1 VNHLSAAD
9 LTLLTDLYELTMASA
24 YLDEAKVGPASFEL
38 FVRELPP
45 QRRFLV
51 VAGTAEVARYL
62 AELAATPEQVDY
74 LRSTGRFPDAFC
86 DWFADL
92 SFDGDLWAIPEG
104 EVAHAGEPLVR
115 VTASLPVAQLVE
127 TYVINAVIS
136 QTLVASKAARVAIAC
151 GDRDFVDF
159 SARRDHGPGAALQA
173 ARASWIAGAAGT
185 SLVLAGQRWGL
196 PLSGTMA
203 HAYVMAHDDERDA
216 FRSYARAFPDGAVL
230 LLDTYDTV
238 QGARHAVEVAHELA
252 GDGIRIAAV
261 RLDSGDLGVLARQV
275 RGVLDD
281 GGLGDVR
288 IVASGDLDEHRIAQ
302 LVGDGA
308 PVDAFG
314 VGTQLGTSA
323 DAPALG
329 GVYKLVEDEGGP
341 RLKLSPGKATL
352 PGRKQVWRTAVATWW
367 PSTARTCPAAGRCS
381 SRCSPAAGG
390 WPTGP
395 SRRSPTSTP
404 PGPAARPPSAALPP
418 AARRLEPREPDE
430 VVWPVSLSAGLVEL
444 RDRLTAAREAAGEP
458 AAAHRRL
465 RGHVRPA
472 PRRAPGDRRQR
483 PPRPGPRRGAAGG
496 GCPALAEAGHPG
508 HHPGGGPLRH
518 GGGGHRGG
526 DRPRGQPDRD
536 RPGRAV
542 VLRGHARRPAGRR
555 ARTPSC
561 SWSSAATPP
570 PACPPGSGSTRC
582 GPRPPWWSWTGR
594 GPSPRR
600 RCPAGAGCGSRCP
613 ASRSPAP
620 TSGPA

>member
-9 LTLLTDLYELTMASA
+9 LTLLTDLYELTMAAA
-24 YLDEAKVGPASFEL
+24 YLEEAKVGPATFEL

-51 VAGTAEVARYL
+51 VAGTAEVGRYL
-62 AELAATPEQVDY
+62 AELAATPAQVDF

-86 DWFADL
+86 DWFAAL
-92 SFDGDLWAIPEG
+92 SFDGELWAIPEG

-238 QGARHAVEVAHELA
+238 QGARRAVEVAEELS
-252 GDGIRIAAV
+252 GEGIRIVAV
-261 RLDSGDLGVLARQV
+261 RLDSGDIGVLAREV
-275 RGVLDD
+275 RAVLDR
-281 GGLGDVR
+281 GGLGHVR
-288 IVASGDLDEHRIAQ
+288 VVASGDLDEHRIAQ
-302 LVGDGA
+302 LVRDGA

-352 PGRKQVWRTAVATWW
+352 PGRKQVWRTDGGDVVALDGEHV
-367 PSTARTCPAAGRCS
+367 PGGRPLLEPVLTGGS
-381 SRCSPAAGG
+381 WVAAGG
-390 WPTGP
+390 QDAVADLD
-395 SRRSPTSTP
+395 
-404 PGPAARPPSAALPP
+404 AARARCAAALAALPA

-430 VVWPVSLSAGLVEL
+430 AVWPVSISAGLSEL
-444 RDRLTAAREAAGEP
+444 RDRLTVAR
-458 AAAHRRL
+458 
-465 RGHVRPA
+465 
-472 PRRAPGDRRQR
+472 Q
-483 PPRPGPRRGAAGG
+483 
-496 GCPALAEAGHPG
+496 
-508 HHPGGGPLRH
+508 
-518 GGGGHRGG
+518 
-526 DRPRGQPDRD
+526 
-536 RPGRAV
+536 
-542 VLRGHARRPAGRR
+542 
-555 ARTPSC
+555 
-561 SWSSAATPP
+561 
-570 PACPPGSGSTRC
+570 
-582 GPRPPWWSWTGR
+582 
-594 GPSPRR
+594 
-600 RCPAGAGCGSRCP
+600 
-613 ASRSPAP
+613 ASR
-620 TSGPA
+620 